1 MNNNV
6 NDLYLKRK
14 IDSYL
19 VNWKNNPNR
28 KPLIV
33 QGARQIGKTES
44 IRRFAEGR
52 YDYFIEIDFALQEEY
67 RTIFDEGYGV
77 DQIVKAIS
85 FVNPSFVFV
94 PQKTLIL
101 FDEIQIVPK
110 GATSLKSF
118 KEDGRFD
125 VICSGSFMG
134 INYQEIESNAVG
146 NKEDYFMRSM
156 DFEEFL
162 WAKGYSE
169 GQIDDLFDCMKAVK
183 PLPASI
189 FNKLTELFR
198 DYIVVGGMPEIV
210 KTYVKQNNFS
220 GILDLQ
226 KQIIRDY
233 EEDITKYAGG
243 LDKAKILSVYRKI
256 PVFLGN
262 ENKKFFIS
270 KIEKNARSKNYVG
283 VVDWLVD
290 SGIVN
295 ISYCLEEPSLPLKGH
310 YDPDNF
316 RLYYMDTGLLIGSLD
331 DEAQSDIRNRK
342 IGFVFQSFYLM
353 PRISAVR
360 NVEVPLLYAGISDK
374 ERRERAMEM
383 LTMVG
388 MKERADHKPSE
399 LSGGQNQRV
408 AIARAMINDPALILA
423 DEPTGALDSKT
434 GHMVMDLFHK
444 LHEEYHKTIVLITHS
459 NELALETGRIL
470 TLSDGLIVKEGKGG
484 RK

>member
-94 PQKTLIL
+94 PKKTLIL

-310 YDPDNF
+310 YDPNNF

-331 DEAQSDIRNRK
+331 DEAQSDLRK
-342 IGFVFQSFYLM
+342 NKNFNTCKGAVFESIVGDMLVKAGYPLFFYKDEKGHLEMDFFVRDSNSLIPVEVKANDGATISLNNLIAKDKYPDVRYGVKLANKNIGFNGKFYTFPYFLTF
-353 PRISAVR
+353 
-360 NVEVPLLYAGISDK
+360 LLKGF
-374 ERRERAMEM
+374 
-383 LTMVG
+383 L
-388 MKERADHKPSE
+388 
-399 LSGGQNQRV
+399 NQ
-408 AIARAMINDPALILA
+408 
-423 DEPTGALDSKT
+423 
-434 GHMVMDLFHK
+434 
-444 LHEEYHKTIVLITHS
+444 
-459 NELALETGRIL
+459 
-470 TLSDGLIVKEGKGG
+470 
-484 RK
+484 